1 MLRKLTRQFI
11 FSRLVFCLVPLAI
24 MPTQHDAKSGKRP
37 ELITVQMKV
46 MDIKTGSTIDNAD
59 VLIKWSEGPEPHSAT
74 ATTNSSGVARL
85 TDVPRGKVEIRVIAK
100 GYKVHYSEFNGNHG
114 YVAWRSNFAEMLQA
128 LIGTPTSPSAPPP
141 P

>member
-100 GYKVHYSEFNGNHG
+100 GYKVL
-114 YVAWRSNFAEMLQA
+114 V
-128 LIGTPTSPSAPPP
+128 PPP
-141 P
+141 LDLVKEEQPIKIEMTKQTLAEEHAKDIPPK